1 MGEKLRKTM
10 DRFCDFMEIVLAVI
24 AGLALLAS
32 VVLYVLSLLGIADV
46 GYETESF
53 SLFLN
58 EIFALVVGI
67 EFIQMLLKPSVDNVI
82 EVLVFLVTRHMI
94 LSHGSALDMLGCVV
108 CILLLYSFHFGLHYL
123 KIKHPHL
130 ARSIERDASH
140 IGSVEEKSDTVHVE

>member
-1 MGEKLRKTM
+1 MGEKLRRAM

-82 EVLVFLVTRHMI
+82 EVLVFLATRHLI
-94 LSHGSALDMLGCVV
+94 LSYGSVWDMLGCVFA
-108 CILLLYSFHFGLHYL
+108 ILLLYAFHFLLHYL
-123 KIKHPHL
+123 KVRYSDLSK
-130 ARSIERDASH
+130 SIERDASM
-140 IGSVEEKSDTVHVE
+140 IGSVEEKGESKE